1 VRQDLLLFAHLGLFL
16 TGALLY
22 GFLTRELLRHPRVL
36 PGRPIRLLVVCL
48 TVWYAGCLLDMLG
61 ALLLTNSEQLGHMAT
76 ALDLLRG
83 YAWLLSFPLLTHG
96 LWQLLRDSGETA
108 ARPAWGWL
116 VPGYLTLPLFL
127 PAAWRA
133 WQESA
138 LLLVNVGR
146 SVYPFVFL
154 HIALSSL
161 CSAVL
166 IVRVLARAED
176 ARLAQF
182 LRWLLAGLGL
192 MVALIASGFLLG
204 SRALPGDGRGDGP
217 RPTGWGEPLWRLAVE
232 SSGLVLGVTFLYFVL
247 RYNLLRLSL
256 SYRTLRHFAT
266 LVALIGVMT
275 VAGSAMGAGGT
286 PQFRRALALGLFI
299 ALVAAA
305 AYTPLQSAA
314 LRRWAWLRRLLGKSV
329 SAEELEGLTRQLQS
343 LDRDET
349 ALRDLAAR
357 EIGRWLATR
366 SRFLPDPKDTPN
378 FPPLPGEGRAMGEG
392 GQGGEAALWAWFA
405 DPEARAFNRL
415 DAPTGHLASVLQRS
429 DLQAAFPLRVG
440 HLLTGVLVLEISPAA
455 GGYQEGDMETVQLVL
470 RQLAGALEV
479 RRLLAERIAAER
491 RLAER
496 ERLSL
501 LGLVAASL
509 AHELKNPLS
518 SMKALAQTVHE
529 ELAAAAP
536 ESDQARDLEVIVE
549 QIDRLHGVA
558 REILDFTR
566 APEPGEGVDLT
577 ALARRILY
585 VLGHEAK
592 RRGIAIDA
600 AEVGEVGEIRAAG
613 TTATWQTI
621 LFNLLLNAA
630 QHAPAGSTVRVRL
643 TREDGEAGGIVF
655 ATENAGPPIPPAIES
670 HLFEP
675 FVSAGRDGGTGL
687 GLALVAE
694 RLRELGGTITVTNEP
709 DRIAFRVRVEETA

>member
-1 VRQDLLLFAHLGLFL
+1 VRQDLLLLAHLGLFL
-16 TGALLY
+16 TGTLLY
-22 GFLTRELLRHPRVL
+22 GFLTRELWRRPRVL
-36 PGRPIRLLVVCL
+36 PGRPMRLLVICL
-48 TVWYAGCLLDMLG
+48 TVWYGGCLLDILG
-61 ALLLTNSEQLGHMAT
+61 AILIPDSERLGHMAT

-83 YAWLLSFPLLTHG
+83 IAWLLSFPLLTHG
-96 LWQLLRDSGETA
+96 LWQLLRDA
-108 ARPAWGWL
+108 APVPPKGPPSRAWI

-127 PAAWRA
+127 PAIQRA

-138 LLLVNVGR
+138 VLLVNIGR
-146 SVYPFVFL
+146 SVYPLVFL
-154 HIALSSL
+154 HVAVSALAG
-161 CSAVL
+161 AVL
-166 IVRVLARAED
+166 VVRILPLAED
-176 ARLAQF
+176 VRLAQF
-182 LRWLLAGLGL
+182 LRWLLAGLGV

-204 SRALPGDGRGDGP
+204 QAHPGDSRGAA
-217 RPTGWGEPLWRLAVE
+217 GWAEPLWRLAVE

-256 SYRTLRHFAT
+256 SFRTLRHFAI
-266 LVALIGVMT
+266 LLALIGVMT
-275 VAGSAMGAGGT
+275 LAGSAMGAGGT

-299 ALVAAA
+299 ALLAAA
-305 AYTPLQSAA
+305 LYTPLQSAA
-314 LRRWAWLRRLLGKSV
+314 LHRWAWLRRLLGKSL
-329 SAEELEGLTRQLQS
+329 STEELETLTRQLQS

-366 SRFLPDPKDTPN
+366 ARFLP
-378 FPPLPGEGRAMGEG
+378 
-392 GQGGEAALWAWFA
+392 AAEDDLWSWFE
-405 DPEARAFNRL
+405 DPEARPFNRL
-415 DAPTGHLASVLQRS
+415 DAPSSRLAAVLQRS

-440 HLLTGVLVLEISPAA
+440 GALTGILVLEISPAA

-479 RRLLAERIAAER
+479 RRLLEERIAAER

-536 ESDQARDLEVIVE
+536 GSDQAQDLEVIVE

-558 REILDFTR
+558 REILDFAR
-566 APEPGEGVDLT
+566 APEPAESAGGVDLT

-592 RRGIAIDA
+592 RRGIAIDDTA
-600 AEVGEVGEIRAAG
+600 VAEVGRAGG
-613 TTATWQTI
+613 TAATWQTV

-643 TREDGEAGGIVF
+643 AREDGGIVF
-655 ATENAGPPIPPAIES
+655 ATENAGEPIPPEIAS
-670 HLFEP
+670 RLFEP
-675 FVSAGRDGGTGL
+675 FVTEGGTGL
-687 GLALVAE
+687 GLALVAQ
-694 RLRELGGTITVTNEP
+694 RLRELGGTIAVSHEP
-709 DRIAFRVRVEETA
+709 DRITFRVRVEESV

>member
-36 PGRPIRLLVVCL
+36 PGRPMRLLVICL
-48 TVWYAGCLLDMLG
+48 TIWYAGCLLDMLG
-61 ALLLTNSEQLGHMAT
+61 ALLLANSERLGHVAT

-96 LWQLLRDSGETA
+96 LWQLLRDEAAQGEA
-108 ARPAWGWL
+108 AGPAAPPTRGWL

-146 SVYPFVFL
+146 SVYPLVFL
-154 HIALSSL
+154 HVALSSL

-166 IVRVLARAED
+166 VVRILKLASFSEN

-182 LRWLLAGLGL
+182 LRWLLAGLGV

-204 SRALPGDGRGDGP
+204 RAS
-217 RPTGWGEPLWRLAVE
+217 TAGWGEPLWRLAVE
-232 SSGLVLGVTFLYFVL
+232 SSGLVIGVTFLYFVL

-275 VAGSAMGAGGT
+275 LAGSAMGAGGT
-286 PQFRRALALGLFI
+286 AQFRRALALGLFI
-299 ALVAAA
+299 ALLAAA
-305 AYTPLQSAA
+305 AYTPLQNAA
-314 LRRWAWLRRLLGKSV
+314 LRRWAWLRRLLGKSI

-343 LDRDET
+343 LDRDED
-349 ALRDLAAR
+349 ALRGLAAR
-357 EIGRWLATR
+357 EISRWLATR
-366 SRFLPDPKDTPN
+366 DPYLPRQDDDILWTWFSDPPS
-378 FPPLPGEGRAMGEG
+378 
-392 GQGGEAALWAWFA
+392 
-405 DPEARAFNRL
+405 RAFNRL
-415 DAPTGHLASVLQRS
+415 DAPTGRLASVLHRS
-429 DLQAAFPLRVG
+429 DLQAAFPLRAG
-440 HLLTGVLVLEISPAA
+440 GELTGILVLEISPAA

-536 ESDQARDLEVIVE
+536 QGDQTRDLEVIVE

-566 APEPGEGVDLT
+566 APDPESGAGVGLT

-600 AEVGEVGEIRAAG
+600 SAVEEVGAAG
-613 TTATWQTI
+613 GVAGTSATWQTI

-630 QHAPAGSTVRVRL
+630 RHAPAGSTVRVRL
-643 TREDGEAGGIVF
+643 AREDGGIVF
-655 ATENAGPPIPPAIES
+655 VTENAGPPIPSGIAS
-670 HLFEP
+670 RLFEP
-675 FVSAGRDGGTGL
+675 FASTGQEGGTGL

-694 RLRELGGTITVTNEP
+694 RLRELGGTISVTNEP
-709 DRIAFRVRVEETA
+709 DRIAFRVRVEESL